1 MFIAIASAFLG
12 GLILNCMPCV
22 FPIISLKAFGLV
34 RQGGDPGHLRREG
47 LAFLGGSLFAML
59 ALAGLLIALRAGG
72 EAVGWGFQLQ
82 SPVVVAVLVLIMIGS
97 ALNLMGLFEM
107 GLGLQR
113 IGQEANGKAADDG
126 WLGAALTGALAVV
139 VATPCAGPF
148 MASALGYA
156 LVQPPIVG
164 LAVFAALATGVAA
177 PFTLLCFCPPLARR
191 LPRPGSWMITL
202 KHALAFPMLA
212 AAAWLVWVLDSQTG
226 SAGLPFI
233 LGCALLLALACWLYG
248 LAQRRTMAGKSA
260 RGLTFAAASGLA
272 VIVAAFA
279 LPGQALVTGP
289 APGRASAM
297 PSAATNTPIMD
308 ARPVRW
314 SPERVARETSAGRPV
329 FVDFSAA
336 WCLTCQVNE
345 KAVLSKPAFKAAIAR
360 TNAAYMIADS
370 TNYDAGIEK
379 AMSDL
384 GRTGL
389 PLYLVYPAGGGDPVI
404 LPQVLTSGL
413 VVDALDAA
421 ASKKG

>member
-1 MFIAIASAFLG
+1 MFIAIISAFLG

-22 FPIISLKAFGLV
+22 FPIISLKAFSLV
-34 RQGGDPGHLRREG
+34 RQGENPAHLRREG
-47 LAFLGGSLFAML
+47 LAFLGGSLVAML
-59 ALAGLLIALRAGG
+59 LLAGVLIGLRAGG

-82 SPVVVAVLVLIMIGS
+82 SPFVVAVLALIMIGS
-97 ALNLMGLFEM
+97 ALNLMGLFEI
-107 GLGLQR
+107 GIGLQR
-113 IGQEANGKAADDG
+113 IGQTANGKADQNG

-164 LAVFAALATGVAA
+164 LAVFAALAIGVAA

-191 LPRPGSWMITL
+191 LPRPGPWMVTL

-226 SAGLPFI
+226 SAALPLI
-233 LGCALLLALACWLYG
+233 LGCALLLALTGWLYG
-248 LAQRRTMAGKSA
+248 MAQRRTVSGQPA
-260 RGLTFAAASGLA
+260 RGLTVAAMAGVA
-272 VIVAAFA
+272 AICAAFA
-279 LPGQALVTGP
+279 LPGQAFETVRP
-289 APGRASAM
+289 AAGAT
-297 PSAATNTPIMD
+297 AAGTAAID
-308 ARPVRW
+308 IRPVRW
-314 SPERVARETSAGRPV
+314 SPALVARETAAGRPV

-336 WCLTCQVNE
+336 WCLTCKVNE
-345 KAVLSKPAFKAAIAR
+345 KAVLSKPAFMNAIAR
-360 TNAAYMIADS
+360 TNTAYMIADS

-404 LPQVLTSGL
+404 LPQVLTSGM

-421 ASKKG
+421 ARRKG